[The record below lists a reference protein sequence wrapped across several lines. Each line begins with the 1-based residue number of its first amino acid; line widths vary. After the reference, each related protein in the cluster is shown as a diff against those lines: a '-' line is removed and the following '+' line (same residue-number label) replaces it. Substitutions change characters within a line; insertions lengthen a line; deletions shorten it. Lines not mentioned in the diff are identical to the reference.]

1 MISDDM
7 ENQET
12 RCGEND
18 TIESSDNGVKPPNTE
33 QKISGRKDRGQKHA
47 VRGSFLSRRLLE
59 ALTERGE
66 NARMLRRLEADCR
79 SELRP
84 KGALGRLFFDRLW
97 QCILRLILLAD
108 LEARGL
114 DPRRNASRKPVG
126 TASLREGFLPVLVTE
141 EELENQ
147 SAISVAETHD
157 PDLLHQLALIARY
170 DRAASRE
177 MFRCLGLLILM
188 RDSGAEGLVSGV
200 RAIAGIKALDG
211 EES

>member
-47 VRGSFLSRRLLE
+47 VRGSVLSRPLLE
-59 ALTERGE
+59 ALTESGE
-66 NARMLRRLEADCR
+66 NTRTLRRLEADCR

-84 KGALGRLFFDRLW
+84 KGALGRLFFDRFW
-97 QCILRLILLAD
+97 QCVLRLILLAR

-114 DPRRNASRKPVG
+114 DPKRSKPVG
-126 TASLREGFLPVLVTE
+126 TASLHEGFMPVLVTE
-141 EELENQ
+141 EEPENQ
-147 SAISVAETHD
+147 SAISVAETL
-157 PDLLHQLALIARY
+157 DLQRLVLIARY

-188 RDSGAEGLVSGV
+188 RDSGDKGLVSGV
-200 RAIAGIKALDG
+200 RSTVGIKALDG